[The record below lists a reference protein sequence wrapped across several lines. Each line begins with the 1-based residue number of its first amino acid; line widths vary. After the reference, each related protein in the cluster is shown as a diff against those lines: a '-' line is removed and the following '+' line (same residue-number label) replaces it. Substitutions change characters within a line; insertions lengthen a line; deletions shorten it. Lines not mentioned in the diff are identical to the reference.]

1 MLLCTT
7 WTSRPLSPER
17 FDRMMAIWGKLEADL
32 DSNSHTERVCW
43 YIDADGS
50 GGMTVVDVRDP
61 DAAARF
67 QLEVSLAL
75 AEFLD
80 LKTRPVLDLESA
92 MPAIVAGLER
102 TKG

>member
-1 MLLCTT
+1 MPVGRRDARSALFTT
-7 WTSRPLSPER
+7 RRRRDSPTEG
-17 FDRMMAIWGKLEADL
+17 DRSAG
-32 DSNSHTERVCW
+32 R
-43 YIDADGS
+43 S
-50 GGMTVVDVRDP
+50 G

-75 AEFLD
+75 AEFLE